1 MKVYKLVRKG
11 KDGNCYPL
19 FIDKNKPFV
28 FGAEMPCEY
37 HPTKGFAVRSVD
49 ENPTGGWHCCFTP
62 YAAHLNEKL
71 ASGEERVW
79 IECEGSGKTKTYKR
93 SLHQGGDWILVE
105 TIKPLRVMPWDE
117 VRKMQ
122 KEFCEKHGIDGDP
135 YWVVLSGTEGGKEV
149 NKTIKVAA
157 PDHSKAVDR
166 AMEVWEPD
174 TLETAEVYS
183 DEMLDNKVYTL
194 EF

>member
-135 YWVVLSGTEGGKEV
+135 YWVVLSGTEGGKDV

-157 PDHSKAVDR
+157 PDRSKAVDR
-166 AMEVWEPD
+166 AREVWEPD
-174 TLETAEVYS
+174 TLECAEVYS
-183 DEMLDNKVYTL
+183 DEMLNNKVYTL